1 MTGDKVAIAAR
12 KSRDS
17 TPSMRA
23 SGRSEWTDAVVAQL
37 EEAVDKYD
45 FSEARAWDELQAL
58 SSNTQIDGIYP
69 FAESAVF
76 QHGRFKVPATIA
88 VTLNYGGKAD
98 PVSMTDS
105 FPAEIEI
112 EILASEKADQVV
124 VRDISVDTSSFYK

>member
-1 MTGDKVAIAAR
+1 MTGDKVAIAAK
-12 KSRDS
+12 KSNEG

-23 SGRSEWTDAVVAQL
+23 SSRPEWTNAVIALL
-37 EEAVDKYD
+37 ETAVDQYD
-45 FSEARAWDELQAL
+45 LSRASAWDELQAL

-76 QHGRFKVPATIA
+76 QHGRFKIPATIG

-98 PVSMTDS
+98 AVSMTDS

-112 EILASEKADQVV
+112 EILRPEKTVEVV
-124 VRDISVDTSSFYK
+124 IRDISVDTSSFYK